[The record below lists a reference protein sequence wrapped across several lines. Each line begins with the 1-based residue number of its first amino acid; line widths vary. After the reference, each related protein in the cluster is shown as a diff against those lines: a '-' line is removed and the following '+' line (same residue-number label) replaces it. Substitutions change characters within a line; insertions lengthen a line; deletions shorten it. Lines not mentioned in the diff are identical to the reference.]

1 LSRRFL
7 LGNDH
12 LPRQTPDNHKRKL
25 QTKEALCVFSSVGA
39 EPLGSTFTI
48 RSEYEEP
55 ALSLQA
61 VIAGKRNAVFAPF
74 DTKNDRFTKT
84 GSGQA

>member
-1 LSRRFL
+1 M
-7 LGNDH
+7 
-12 LPRQTPDNHKRKL
+12 
-25 QTKEALCVFSSVGA
+25 FSSVGA